1 MSRFDTGSGPAVLTS
16 LVPVE
21 PGRWHHLELSRHWR
35 QGTLSVDGETPVV
48 GESPSGT
55 DGLNLDTN
63 LYVGGIP
70 EEQVAM

>member
-1 MSRFDTGSGPAVLTS
+1 MLTS

-21 PGRWHHLELSRHWR
+21 PGRWHRLELSRHWR

>member
-1 MSRFDTGSGPAVLTS
+1 MLTS